1 MNLWT
6 KTAEDYKQI
15 LYLGIDHKRKSDKLE
30 TFINN
35 FLTKH
40 VRITRRIMI
49 GNNTELFQTSTNAN
63 DEYVYDIDI
72 NVNELS
78 DDSSDLECEDFMPW
92 FQIKKSKIENGTKDN
107 YGLFSMWEFKKNDYL
122 GIYFGKLIEKNC
134 QLENKDRKAYRF
146 KFVTCKHEDS
156 FMDLHFMNDPLFEM
170 YELPYNYKSE
180 ERILTEEK
188 KETEEICIKCGA

>member
-107 YGLFSMWEFKKNDYL
+107 YGLFSMREF
-122 GIYFGKLIEKNC
+122 
-134 QLENKDRKAYRF
+134 
-146 KFVTCKHEDS
+146 
-156 FMDLHFMNDPLFEM
+156 
-170 YELPYNYKSE
+170 
-180 ERILTEEK
+180 
-188 KETEEICIKCGA
+188 